1 MILRET
7 HCRDDFGKPLTMVPS
22 VIRGMSGWYEML
34 ISAVYSVLL
43 LYQNK
48 PNNQPLRCVA
58 LTLLTGEGWGEYSP
72 ILTLSLN
79 KKKHLNDWQT
89 QVLTTNREWLLGE
102 DDQQGKLPRDG
113 KISSHWKSLKTL
125 ARPKLCTGLSEEDGR
140 GDSSLLCVFWA
151 QEYLRD

>member
-1 MILRET
+1 M
-7 HCRDDFGKPLTMVPS
+7 G
-22 VIRGMSGWYEML
+22 GNEML

-58 LTLLTGEGWGEYSP
+58 LNITHWGGVGGRSP

-89 QVLTTNREWLLGE
+89 LVLTTNREMA
-102 DDQQGKLPRDG
+102 
-113 KISSHWKSLKTL
+113 SS
-125 ARPKLCTGLSEEDGR
+125 
-140 GDSSLLCVFWA
+140 F
-151 QEYLRD
+151 